1 MKPKQTAVNRKRKT
15 RRSCEAS
22 DVANQM
28 RIDLA
33 IEALKG
39 LSYRDIYRNLSN
51 VDGALIC
58 VLQAIQDIHDSHHSD
73 QGTPLLSKWDSYLAG
88 QYEILITGF
97 LCEEHESTDIR
108 TVFYLKENKSKPL
121 ILLEASE

>member
-15 RRSCEAS
+15 RRSYGAS

-39 LSYRDIYRNLSN
+39 LSYRDIHRNLN
-51 VDGALIC
+51 KVDGALLC
-58 VLQAIQDIHDSHHSD
+58 VLQAIQDIHDNHHGGL
-73 QGTPLLSKWDSYLAG
+73 GTPLLSKWDSYLAG
-88 QYEILITGF
+88 QYEILVTGF